1 MRKLDLKES
10 SNVRG
15 GNIYDRLIKQW
26 YKCAHGSGYACGRVN
41 RMYARHFA

>member
-15 GNIYDRLIKQW
+15 GDKYARLMKQW
-26 YKCAHGSGYACGRVN
+26 HKCVNGSSYACGRVN